1 MMNSKTLR
9 ATVAAVAAIALGTFT
24 ATGVTAQ
31 VNTNRMMQIGRNA
44 LYFEDYVLSI
54 QYFNRVIIVKPYLAD
69 PYYYRAIA
77 KYYLDDLTGCE
88 ADCSVAIE
96 INPFMLGA
104 YNLRGITRLRLDK
117 PASARDD
124 FDKGLSYEPE
134 NVNMLM
140 NSGIASINLKEYDTA
155 ISQYDKLLKFD
166 KRNVPAI
173 LYRGIALVE
182 KGDTTQALT
191 EFGRAAKLNPYSPDA
206 YTYLGM
212 LRYQTKDYSGAL
224 ESYNHLAELRPKDA
238 FVYVNRAIT
247 KYNLDDMRGCEAD
260 LDEALR
266 LDPKNK
272 MAYQNR
278 GLLRAESG
286 DLNRAASDFSHALAI
301 DPSDD
306 ITLFNRALIYI
317 QTGETTNALQD
328 LNIIIAKHP
337 DFSAAY
343 AQRAIVKRQMGD
355 IKGSEMDYMTAMTF
369 EEEQAKRAKDN
380 RLTADAGDTADDNKK
395 DNKKSDKKTDKESTE
410 NQKEEK
416 EGKKGSRGKNDTDM
430 RKYDQM
436 VVVADFGDNDD
447 KLRQENKESIRGR
460 VQDRDMVIDLEP
472 AFSLSF
478 FTADTLLPNAPYYS
492 PSVVEFNALGLS
504 ERKMVV
510 TNREVA
516 GDEVSAKVF
525 SMIGDVNKRIDEDP
539 GDPSLYLLRGTLYS
553 IVMNYNSAL
562 TDFSACLLKDPD
574 NKVALFNRAAARYK
588 MVETIR
594 DLDSDASP
602 NIDMTGGLMGGS
614 STQGMRHDI
623 TILDYDLVMKDL
635 ERVAELEPDNEFA
648 YYNMSLV
655 LCQRK
660 QMDEA
665 EAMLNKAIDIYDQF
679 AEAYFNRGII
689 RIYLGREEEGVADL
703 SRAGELGMY
712 KAYNVIKRHRE
723 KNN

>member
-1 MMNSKTLR
+1 MTTTMTFKMRRITAL
-9 ATVAAVAAIALGTFT
+9 AAALVGLALASTGAA
-24 ATGVTAQ
+24 AQ

-88 ADCSVAIE
+88 ADCSTALG
-96 INPFMLGA
+96 INPFLIEA
-104 YNLRGITRLRLDK
+104 YNLRGITRLRLDN
-117 PASARDD
+117 PASARED
-124 FDKGLSYEPE
+124 FEKGLSYEPK

-140 NSGIASINLKEYDTA
+140 NSGIASINMKEYDTA
-155 ISQYDKLLKFD
+155 IGQYDKLLKFD
-166 KRNVPAI
+166 KRNVAAI

-182 KGDTTQALT
+182 KGDTAAALG
-191 EFGRAAKLNPYSPDA
+191 EFGRAAKLNAYSADA
-206 YTYLGM
+206 FTYLGM
-212 LRYQTKDYSGAL
+212 LRYQTRDFSGAL
-224 ESYNHLAELRPKDA
+224 ESYNRLSELRPKDA
-238 FVYVNRAIT
+238 YVFVNRAIT

-286 DLNRAASDFSHALAI
+286 DLNRAADDFSHALAL
-301 DPSDD
+301 DPADD
-306 ITLFNRALIYI
+306 ITLFNRALTYI
-317 QTGETTNALQD
+317 KTGQTTNALQD

-337 DFSAAY
+337 DFGAAY

-355 IKGSEMDYMTAMTF
+355 IKGSETDYMTAMTF
-369 EEEQAKRAKDN
+369 EEERAKRAGGKSGPAATGAQGATDG
-380 RLTADAGDTADDNKK
+380 GD
-395 DNKKSDKKTDKESTE
+395 EH
-410 NQKEEK
+410 
-416 EGKKGSRGKNDTDM
+416 KKGSRGKNDNDM
-430 RKYDQM
+430 RKYDKM
-436 VVVADFGDNDD
+436 VVVADFGDNDK
-447 KLRQENKESIRGR
+447 KLRQDNQENIRGR
-460 VQDRDMVIDLEP
+460 VQDRDIAIDLEP

-492 PSVVEFNALGLS
+492 PSVVEFNAQGLS
-504 ERKMVV
+504 DRKMVV

-516 GDEVSAKVF
+516 SNEVSAKVYG
-525 SMIGDVNKRIDEDP
+525 MIGEVNKRLDDTP
-539 GDPSLYLLRGTLYS
+539 GDPGLHLLRGTLYS

-562 TDFSACLLKDPD
+562 TDFSACLRKEPD
-574 NKVALFNRAAARYK
+574 NRVALFNRAAARYK

-594 DLDSDASP
+594 DLDAGGGP
-602 NIDMTGGLMGGS
+602 NIDMSGGLMSGS
-614 STQGMRHDI
+614 SQSMRHEV
-623 TILDYDLVMKDL
+623 TILDYDLVMRDL
-635 ERVAELEPDNEFA
+635 ESVLAIEPDNEFA

-660 QMDEA
+660 QMDKA
-665 EAMLNKAIDIYDQF
+665 EETLSKAIGLYDQF

-689 RIYLGREEEGVADL
+689 RLYVGREDEGIADL

-712 KAYNVIKRHRE
+712 KAYNVIKRHME
-723 KNN
+723 KK

>member
-1 MMNSKTLR
+1 MIYRTLR
-9 ATVAAVAAIALGTFT
+9 TAIAAVAALTFSAFA
-24 ATGVTAQ
+24 ATGAQAQ

-88 ADCSVAIE
+88 TDCSVAIE
-96 INPFMLGA
+96 INPFLLGA
-104 YNLRGITRLRLDK
+104 YNLRGIARLRLDK

-182 KGDTTQALT
+182 KGDTALALN
-191 EFGRAAKLNPYSPDA
+191 EFSRAVKLNAYSPDA

-212 LRYQTKDYSGAL
+212 LRYQTKDYAGAL

-260 LDEALR
+260 LNEALR

-278 GLLRAESG
+278 GLLRAEAG
-286 DLNRAASDFSHALAI
+286 DLNRAADDFSHALAL

-337 DFSAAY
+337 DFSTAY

-380 RLTADAGDTADDNKK
+380 NQTANAGGSSKDKKNNKGSDNKEA
-395 DNKKSDKKTDKESTE
+395 ES
-410 NQKEEK
+410 
-416 EGKKGSRGKNDTDM
+416 EGKKGSRGKSDTDM

-460 VQDRDMVIDLEP
+460 VQDRDIVIDLEP

-492 PSVVEFNALGLS
+492 PSVVEFNALGLA

-562 TDFSACLLKDPD
+562 TDFSACLLKDPN

-594 DLDSDASP
+594 DMDTGTSP
-602 NIDMTGGLMGGS
+602 NIDMSGGLMGGS
-614 STQGMRHDI
+614 SSQGIRHDI

-660 QMDEA
+660 QMEEA
-665 EAMLNKAIDIYDQF
+665 EAMLSKAIDIYDQF

-689 RIYLGREEEGVADL
+689 RIYLGRDEEGVADL
-703 SRAGELGMY
+703 SRAGELGMF
-712 KAYNVIKRHRE
+712 KAYNVIKRHR
-723 KNN
+723 NN